1 MLMNT
6 SDQFGLIAR
15 LLHWLIAVLV
25 IGMLLAG
32 TTILFLPSGGIK
44 NFAINMHKSFGV
56 TVLVVMIAR
65 LLWRITNPQP
75 SDLSDNLLFN
85 YLSRLVHVVLYL
97 LLFIQPMVGIL
108 MSQAFG
114 YPVSVFGLFTLPRLI
129 WHSKSLAR
137 FLLQVHGAAA
147 VLLTAVI
154 LLHVAAALKHH
165 FIDRDRT
172 LMRMI
177 EGR

>member
-15 LLHWLIAVLV
+15 LLHWLIAALA
-25 IGMLLAG
+25 IGMLLVGA
-32 TTILFLPSGGIK
+32 TFLFLPSGGFK
-44 NFAINMHKSFGV
+44 NFLIDMHKSVGV
-56 TVLVVMIAR
+56 TVLALMIVRLIWRIANPQPRDLNDTPVLNYIAR
-65 LLWRITNPQP
+65 LIHIVFYV
-75 SDLSDNLLFN
+75 LLF
-85 YLSRLVHVVLYL
+85 L
-97 LLFIQPMVGIL
+97 QPLVGIL

-114 YPVSVFGLFTLPRLI
+114 YPVAFFGLFTLPRLI
-129 WHSKSLAR
+129 WHSASLGS
-137 FLLQVHGAAA
+137 FLLKVHGEIAI
-147 VLLTAVI
+147 LLAAVI

-177 EGR
+177 KGH